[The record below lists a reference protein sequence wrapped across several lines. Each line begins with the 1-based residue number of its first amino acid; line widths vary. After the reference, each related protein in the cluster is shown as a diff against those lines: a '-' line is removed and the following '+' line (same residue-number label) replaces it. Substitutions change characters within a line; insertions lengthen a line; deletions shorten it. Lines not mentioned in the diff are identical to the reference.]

1 MGKRVLPGHA
11 EGRRERMNH
20 HRVIVAG
27 AGPAGL
33 VAAAYLAGEGVP
45 VTIVEQARDLPDDLR
60 ASTFHPPTLD
70 MLERFGVVPAMIE
83 QGLICPT
90 WQFRDRHAGVIA
102 TFEMAR
108 LADDTAHPYRL
119 QCEQWRLTRML
130 RDKLAANPDVTFLYD
145 AKATDVV
152 QDADGVTLTI
162 ERPDGSTEPLRAAFL
177 VGADGARSAVRR
189 ALGIAFEGMTIPET
203 YLTLST
209 TFRFE
214 RVIPDLANIA
224 YISDPEEWFVL
235 LQAAGLWRV
244 LLPTAPEEAADESR
258 MLDPA
263 RIEERMQGVHKNPA
277 GYEVRHRTAY
287 RVHERVAETYA
298 KGRVFLAGDAAH
310 INNPLGGMGMNGGVH
325 DAFNLAEKL
334 SQVWKGDADQTLMER
349 YSRQRRKVA
358 VDVVQQQALRNR
370 QLLNQ
375 REPSVRRAYHDEL
388 RGIAA
393 DPAKHHAHLLRS
405 SMIQSL
411 RDLEAVA

>member
-1 MGKRVLPGHA
+1 MEQR
-11 EGRRERMNH
+11 
-20 HRVIVAG
+20 RVIIAG
-27 AGPAGL
+27 AGPAGM
-33 VAAAYLAGEGVP
+33 VAAAYLAGEGIP
-45 VTIVEQARDLPDDLR
+45 VAIVEQERDLPADLR

-70 MLERFGVVPAMIE
+70 MLTRFGVVEAMIA
-83 QGLICPT
+83 QGLVCPT

-102 TFEMAR
+102 TFEMGR
-108 LADDTAHPYRL
+108 LSGDTAHPYRL

-130 RDKLAANPDVTFLYD
+130 RDQLAANPDVTFIYD
-145 AKATDVV
+145 AKATGVT
-152 QDADGVTLTI
+152 QDADGVTLAI
-162 ERPDGSTEPLRAAFL
+162 ERPDGSTEQLRAAFL

-189 ALGIAFEGMTIPET
+189 SLGIAFEGMTIPET

-214 RVIPDLANIA
+214 AAIPDLANIA

-244 LLPTAPEEAADESR
+244 LLPTAPEEAADEAK
-258 MLDPA
+258 MLAPA
-263 RIEERMQGVHKNPA
+263 RIEERMQGVLPNPA
-277 GYEVRHRTAY
+277 GYEIRHRTAY
-287 RVHERVAETYA
+287 RVHERVAGSYA
-298 KGRVFLAGDAAH
+298 MGRVFLAGDAAH

-334 SQVWKGDADQTLMER
+334 TRVWRGEDLSVMER

-358 VDVVQQQALRNR
+358 LDVVQQQALRNR

-375 REPSVRRAYHDEL
+375 RDPAVRRAYHDEL

-393 DPAKHHAHLLRS
+393 DPAKHHAYLLRS

-411 RDLEAVA
+411 RDLEDVA

>member
-1 MGKRVLPGHA
+1 
-11 EGRRERMNH
+11 MNNRH
-20 HRVIVAG
+20 VVVAG

-70 MLERFGVVPAMIE
+70 MLERFGVLPAMIE

-108 LADDTAHPYRL
+108 LKDDTAHPYRL

-130 RDKLAANPDVTFLYD
+130 RDKLATNPDVTFLYD
-145 AKATDVV
+145 AKATEVA

-162 ERPDGSTEPLRAAFL
+162 ERPDGSTEPLRAGFL

-189 ALGIAFEGMTIPET
+189 SLGIAFEGMTIPET

-214 RVIPDLANIA
+214 RVISDLANIA

-244 LLPTAPEEAADESR
+244 LLPTAPEEAADEAR

-263 RIEERMQGVHKNPA
+263 RIEERMQGVHPNPA

-287 RVHERVAETYA
+287 RVHERVAQTYA

-334 SQVWKGDADQTLMER
+334 ARVWKGEVDQLLMER

-375 REPSVRRAYHDEL
+375 RDPAVRRAYHDEL

>member
-1 MGKRVLPGHA
+1 MDKAR
-11 EGRRERMNH
+11 
-20 HRVIVAG
+20 RVIVAG

-33 VAAAYLAGEGVP
+33 VAAAYLAGEGIP
-45 VTIVEQARDLPDDLR
+45 VTIVEQERDLPDDLR

-70 MLERFGVVPAMIE
+70 MLGRFPGVVDQLIA

-90 WQFRDRHAGVIA
+90 WQFRDRAKGVIA

-108 LADDTAHPYRL
+108 LAKDTAHPYRL

-130 RDKLAANPDVTFLYD
+130 RDILAEKPDVTFVYD
-145 AKATDVV
+145 AKAAEVS

-162 ERPDGSTEPLRAAFL
+162 ERPDGSAEDLTCTYL
-177 VGADGARSAVRR
+177 VGADGARSAVRK

-214 RVIPDLANIA
+214 AAMQDLAPIA
-224 YISDPEEWFVL
+224 YISDPDEWFVL

-244 LLPTAPEEAADESR
+244 LLPTAPEEAADEAR
-258 MLDPA
+258 MLAPA
-263 RIEERMQGVHKNPA
+263 RIQERMQGVWPNPA
-277 GYEVRHRTAY
+277 GYEIRHRTAY
-287 RVHERVAETYA
+287 RVHERVAETYT

-334 SQVWKGDADQTLMER
+334 SRVWRGEDPSLMER
-349 YSRQRRKVA
+349 YSRQRQKVA
-358 VDVVQQQALRNR
+358 RDVVQAQALRNR

-375 REPSVRRAYHDEL
+375 RDPVARKAYHDEL
-388 RGIAA
+388 RAIVA
-393 DPAKHHAHLLRS
+393 DPAKHHAYLLRS
-405 SMIQSL
+405 AMIQSL
-411 RDLEAVA
+411 RDLENVA

>member
-1 MGKRVLPGHA
+1 MDQAK
-11 EGRRERMNH
+11 
-20 HRVIVAG
+20 RVIVAG

-33 VAAAYLAGEGVP
+33 VTAAYLAGEGVP
-45 VTIVEQARDLPDDLR
+45 VTVVEQARDLPDDLR

-70 MLERFGVVPAMIE
+70 MLGRFPGVVDQLIA

-90 WQFRDRHAGVIA
+90 WQFRDRQKGVIA

-108 LADDTAHPYRL
+108 LKDDTAHPYRL

-130 RDKLAANPDVTFLYD
+130 RDILAENPDVTFLYD
-145 AKATDVV
+145 AKATEVA

-162 ERPDGSTEPLRAAFL
+162 ERPDGSTERLRAAYL

-189 ALGIAFEGMTIPET
+189 SLGVAFDGMTIPET

-214 RVIPDLANIA
+214 DHIPDLANIA

-244 LLPTAPEEAADESR
+244 LLPTAPEEAADEAR
-258 MLDPA
+258 MLAPA
-263 RIEERMQGVHKNPA
+263 RIQERMQGVWPNPA
-277 GYEVRHRTAY
+277 GYEIRHRTAY
-287 RVHERVAETYA
+287 RVHERVAETYT

-334 SQVWKGDADQTLMER
+334 ASVWKGGDPAVMER

-358 VDVVQQQALRNR
+358 LDVVQAQALRNR

-375 REPSVRRAYHDEL
+375 RDPVARAAYHDEL
-388 RGIAA
+388 RAIVA
-393 DPAKHHAHLLRS
+393 DPVKHHAYLLRS
-405 SMIQSL
+405 AMIQSL
-411 RDLEAVA
+411 RDLESVA

>member
-1 MGKRVLPGHA
+1 MDTTR
-11 EGRRERMNH
+11 
-20 HRVIVAG
+20 RVIVAG

-33 VAAAYLAGEGVP
+33 VAAAYLAGEGIP
-45 VTIVEQARDLPDDLR
+45 VTIVEQERDLPDDLR

-70 MLERFGVVPAMIE
+70 MLGRFPGVVDRLIA

-90 WQFRDRHAGVIA
+90 WQFRDRARGVIA

-108 LADDTAHPYRL
+108 LKDDTAHPYRL

-130 RDKLAANPDVTFLYD
+130 RDILAENPDVTFLYD
-145 AKATDVV
+145 ARAADVA
-152 QDADGVTLTI
+152 QDADGVTLTV
-162 ERPDGSTEPLRAAFL
+162 ERPDGSAEALRCAYL
-177 VGADGARSAVRR
+177 VGADGARSAVRK

-214 RVIPDLANIA
+214 RAMEDLAPIA

-244 LLPTAPEEAADESR
+244 LLPTAPEEAADEAR
-258 MLDPA
+258 MLAPA
-263 RIEERMQGVHKNPA
+263 RIEERMQGVCANPA
-277 GYEVRHRTAY
+277 GYEIRHRTAY

-298 KGRVFLAGDAAH
+298 VGRVFLAGDAAH

-334 SQVWKGDADQTLMER
+334 SQVWKGADASLMGR

-358 VDVVQQQALRNR
+358 LDVVQAQALRNR

-375 REPSVRRAYHDEL
+375 RDPAVRQAYHDEL
-388 RGIAA
+388 RAIVA
-393 DPAKHHAHLLRS
+393 DPAKHHAYLLRS
-405 SMIQSL
+405 AMIQSL
-411 RDLEAVA
+411 RDLENVA

>member
-1 MGKRVLPGHA
+1 
-11 EGRRERMNH
+11 MNH

-145 AKATDVV
+145 AKATEVT

-177 VGADGARSAVRR
+177 IGADGARSAVRR

-263 RIEERMQGVHKNPA
+263 RIEERMQGVQPNPA
-277 GYEVRHRTAY
+277 GYEIRHRTAY

-334 SQVWKGDADQTLMER
+334 TLVWKGEADLALMGR
-349 YSRQRRKVA
+349 YDRQRRKVA
-358 VDVVQQQALRNR
+358 LDVVQQQALRNR

-375 REPSVRRAYHDEL
+375 RDPAVRRAYHDEL

-393 DPAKHHAHLLRS
+393 DPVKHHAHLLRS

-411 RDLEAVA
+411 QDLEAVA

>member
-1 MGKRVLPGHA
+1 
-11 EGRRERMNH
+11 MNH

-90 WQFRDRHAGVIA
+90 WQFRDRHHGVIA
-102 TFEMAR
+102 TFEMSR
-108 LADDTAHPYRL
+108 LKDDTAHPYRL

-145 AKATDVV
+145 AKATEVA

-177 VGADGARSAVRR
+177 IGADGARSAVRR
-189 ALGIAFEGMTIPET
+189 SLDIAFEGMTIPET

-263 RIEERMQGVHKNPA
+263 RIEERMQGVQPNPA
-277 GYEVRHRTAY
+277 GYEIRHRTAY

-334 SQVWKGDADQTLMER
+334 SQVWKGDADQALMER

-375 REPSVRRAYHDEL
+375 RDPAVRRAYHDEL
-388 RGIAA
+388 RGIAS